1 MHIIIRMG
9 IIQQQTLKGTFYS
22 YLGVLIGF
30 LSIYLIQPNVLSTE
44 QVGLI
49 GVLTPYSIFFAQ
61 LCILGFNATAR
72 IFPYF
77 RDDKNQH
84 NGYLGLACL
93 IGLVGFTLFCIA
105 AYFLKDLI
113 VQEKH
118 SGNVLL
124 STYYWQL
131 IPLTFFTLFF
141 NIFELYSRMLYDTVA
156 GKILREF
163 TKRILVL
170 IALLLLF
177 FPFVDFEVFMWIW
190 LLCSIV
196 PTVMIALRLHK
207 RNQLSFRLN
216 FKFID
221 KPLKRQLIH
230 LCGFGILT
238 GTSPFIIENVDKYM
252 IIEEYGL
259 STTGVYTLAFAFA
272 TILSMPSRSLHPIA
286 YTVIAEAW
294 RNRNMQE
301 IESVYRKSCIT
312 QLVTTL
318 FLFLLIWANIDN
330 IYAIL
335 PPEYAEGQ
343 YVIFFVGL
351 AYLIDASTGV
361 NGVILATSK
370 FYKFESFFNLALIG
384 VTIAANLIFIPLYGI
399 TGAAIASALTMLI
412 FNLARYLFILFLF
425 KMQPF
430 SYKTPIAIIAGVITY
445 LLTNLL
451 PTFSNFILD
460 GLLRAS
466 MVTVLFGGA
475 VYFLRLSEDING
487 LLNKIIEKYLL
498 TKKN

>member
-1 MHIIIRMG
+1 MG

-30 LSIYLIQPNVLSTE
+30 LSIYLIQPHVLTLE
-44 QVGLI
+44 QFGLL
-49 GVLTPYSIFFAQ
+49 GVLTPFSILFAQ
-61 LCILGFNATAR
+61 ISILGFNATAR

-77 RDDKNQH
+77 RDEKNQH

-93 IGLVGFTLFCIA
+93 VGLIGFVLFCIA
-105 AYFLKDLI
+105 AYFFKDLI

-118 SGNVLL
+118 SENSLF
-124 STYYWQL
+124 SKYYWQL

-163 TKRILVL
+163 TKRIFIL

-177 FPFVDFEVFMWIW
+177 FPFVTFEIFMWLW
-190 LLCSIV
+190 LLSSII
-196 PTVMIALRLHK
+196 PTGMIAYRLYK
-207 RNQLSFRLN
+207 RKQLSFRLN
-216 FKFID
+216 LKFID
-221 KPLKRQLIH
+221 KPLRKQIIH

-238 GTSPFIIENVDKYM
+238 GASPFIIENVDKYM
-252 IIEEYGL
+252 IIEKFGL
-259 STTGVYTLAFAFA
+259 STTGIYTLAFAFA
-272 TILSMPSRSLHPIA
+272 SIISLPARSLHGIA
-286 YTVIAEAW
+286 YAVIAEAW
-294 RNRNMQE
+294 KNRNMQE
-301 IESVYRKSCIT
+301 IKSVYRKSCIT

-318 FLFLLIWANIDN
+318 FLFLLIWVNIDN

-370 FYKFESFFNLALIG
+370 FYKYESFFNVALIG
-384 VTIAANLIFIPLYGI
+384 ITIAANLIFIPLYGI
-399 TGAAIASALTMLI
+399 TGAAIASAMTYLI
-412 FNLARYLFILFLF
+412 FNLARFLFILFLF

-430 SYKTPIAIIAGVITY
+430 SLKTLLAIICGAAAY

-451 PTFSNFILD
+451 PTLPSFILD
-460 GLLRAS
+460 GMMRTTILTLLF
-466 MVTVLFGGA
+466 VGA
-475 VYFLRLSEDING
+475 AYSLKLSDDING
-487 LLNKIIEKYLL
+487 LLNKTIGKYLSPN
-498 TKKN
+498 KKQ

>member
-1 MHIIIRMG
+1 MG

-30 LSIYLIQPNVLSTE
+30 FSVYLIQPHVLSTE
-44 QVGLI
+44 QVGLLGI
-49 GVLTPYSIFFAQ
+49 LTPYSVLFAQ

-77 RDDKNQH
+77 RDDKNHH

-93 IGLVGFTLFCIA
+93 IGLIGFVLFCII

-113 VQEKH
+113 IQQKH
-118 SGNVLL
+118 SGNTLL

-141 NIFELYSRMLYDTVA
+141 NILELYSRMLYDTVA

-163 TKRILVL
+163 TKRILIVF
-170 IALLLLF
+170 ALLLLF
-177 FPFVDFEVFMWIW
+177 FPFVSFKIFMWLW
-190 LLCSIV
+190 LLSSIV
-196 PTVMIALRLHK
+196 PTVMIALRLYK
-207 RNQLSFRLN
+207 RNQLSFRLHL
-216 FKFID
+216 KFID
-221 KPLKRQLIH
+221 KPLKRQIIH
-230 LCGFGILT
+230 LCVFGILT

-259 STTGVYTLAFAFA
+259 STTGIYTLAFSFA
-272 TILSMPSRSLHPIA
+272 TIISLPARSLYSIA

-294 RNRNMQE
+294 KNENMEE
-301 IESVYRKSCIT
+301 IRSVYRKSCIS

-318 FLFLLIWANIDN
+318 FLFLLIWTNIHN

-335 PPEYAEGQ
+335 PAEYAEGQ
-343 YVIFFVGL
+343 YVIFFIGL

-361 NGVILATSK
+361 NGVIIATSR
-370 FYKFESFFNLALIG
+370 FYKYDSFFNVALIG

-399 TGAAIASALTMLI
+399 TGAAIASAISLFI
-412 FNLARYLFILFLF
+412 FNFTRYLFILFLF

-430 SYKTPIAIIAGVITY
+430 TYRTPLTVATGLVVYFIVSIIPPLG
-445 LLTNLL
+445 
-451 PTFSNFILD
+451 NFIAD
-460 GLLRAS
+460 GLFRAIS
-466 MVTVLFGGA
+466 VTLLFGGT
-475 VYFLRLSEDING
+475 VYYLRLSEDING
-487 LLNKIIEKYLL
+487 VINSTLSKYLGI
-498 TKKN
+498 KR